1 MALHSDDS
9 ERLRLKIQP
18 QPPKFPFKSHAF
30 EITMYLVDGADQLRT
45 GIKLPLQVDLVIGDK
60 PSDRRL
66 LRVDPSTK
74 PVIETNGMCKLK
86 VAIEETSMAHGNK
99 KMYLSIT
106 PGDNRYDIA
115 SVVST
120 EMTVIRHRLV
130 IQEELPDLWYKDE
143 GGRDKCMLLP
153 VHLVDQSNNPVGTR
167 PVPLRVTLLYD
178 NEHAVL
184 KQDILKMSPD
194 SQRVIDQHGK
204 AVLKL
209 RIEDVSKN
217 HQGQAFR
224 LKVEADTAQS
234 PINFDVAYDLST
246 PISVRSK
253 RNKRRGPS
261 TTSASLSLKTSHL
274 LPGEP
279 HGSSPTNLDLISPSE
294 EQRKRQRQDL
304 EIPTSSAKMN
314 PSMESVLSWTG
325 SVVQGLQ
332 HLEWQPI
339 GFETKPDGS
348 MDRDR
353 PIYRCPACW
362 RYKDTLTFDTQ
373 QHDAKCLIAN
383 LLLTYATETV
393 HHYDALLK
401 LTDKIQERSKGF
413 PSSTPTQ
420 SNSSNNSMY
429 PTNTNKP
436 SNNPMTVA
444 ANTGPPTLQ
453 RGITD
458 MVNSLDVPPNL
469 FRGNST
475 NLADF
480 SELLEDSNGTNF
492 LAPTSNEVSL
502 AIEVQVYCVLAK
514 MSVLSNNAYA
524 GFPAFDMGLH
534 LLGFYQESNDTP
546 TTQIVFCPINDIH
559 GITNYEVQR
568 FQMMVR
574 QELKEESKAVFRLD
588 RFSNDLNKLKEN
600 VMFFHW
606 ETNKER
612 QVPQWV
618 M

>member
-1 MALHSDDS
+1 MALHEDGHD

-18 QPPKFPFKSHAF
+18 QPPKFPFKGHPF
-30 EITMYLVDGADQLRT
+30 EITVYLVDGSDHLRT
-45 GIKLPLQVDLVIGDK
+45 GIKMPLQVDLVIGDK
-60 PSDRRL
+60 AGDRRM
-66 LRVDPSTK
+66 LRIDPSTK
-74 PVIETNGMCKLK
+74 PLIDGDGMCKLK
-86 VAIEETSMAHGNK
+86 LSIEETSMAHGNK
-99 KMYLSIT
+99 KFLLSIS
-106 PGDNRYDIA
+106 PAGGGHEMNPVLSND
-115 SVVST
+115 
-120 EMTVIRHRLV
+120 MTVIRHRLV
-130 IQEELPDLWYKDE
+130 IQEELPELWYKDE

-153 VHLVDQSNNPVGTR
+153 VHLVDHNNNTVGSR
-167 PVPLRVTLLYD
+167 PVPLRVTLLYE
-178 NEHAVL
+178 NEHPVL

-234 PINFDVAYDLST
+234 PINFDVAFDLST
-246 PISVRSK
+246 TISVRSK
-253 RNKRRGPS
+253 RNKRRGPQ
-261 TTSASLSLKTSHL
+261 TSSALGGLKAPHIIT
-274 LPGEP
+274 GEG
-279 HGSSPTNLDLISPSE
+279 HSSPTNLDLVSPSDVDH
-294 EQRKRQRQDL
+294 RKRARQELDV
-304 EIPTSSAKMN
+304 PSSTKMN

-383 LLLTYATETV
+383 LLLTYATDTV

-401 LTDKIQERSKGF
+401 LTDKLQERSATNA
-413 PSSTPTQ
+413 PSVAQAKPAAQ
-420 SNSSNNSMY
+420 AMPMY
-429 PTNTNKP
+429 GGGMNKP
-436 SNNPMTVA
+436 APMA
-444 ANTGPPTLQ
+444 AAAASGPPQLQ

-469 FRGNST
+469 FRGNSSS
-475 NLADF
+475 LAEF
-480 SELLEDSNGTNF
+480 SELLDDASGSTF
-492 LAPTSNEVSL
+492 LPSTSSEVSL
-502 AIEVQVYCVLAK
+502 AIEAQVYCVIAR
-514 MSVLSNNAYA
+514 MSALSNNAYA

-534 LLGFYQESNDTP
+534 LLGFYQESNDSS
-546 TTQIVFCPINDIH
+546 TTQIVFCPINDVH
-559 GITNYEVQR
+559 GISNYEVQR

-588 RFSNDLNKLKEN
+588 RFSNDLTKLKEN